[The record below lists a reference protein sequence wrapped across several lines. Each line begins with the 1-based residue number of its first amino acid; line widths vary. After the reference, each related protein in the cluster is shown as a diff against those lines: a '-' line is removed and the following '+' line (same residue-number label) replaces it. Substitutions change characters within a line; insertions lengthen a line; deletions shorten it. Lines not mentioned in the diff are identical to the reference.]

1 MGTRI
6 PVYVYS
12 TDAITMVGLTAQLRQ
27 DVSLAMVDRHQLDRD
42 TVVVVAA
49 ETLDE
54 RIVEDLRTLNLSA
67 SGRSVLVTGNLDDI
81 ALVNAIDL
89 GVCALVRREQAT
101 RATLAGAIGK
111 VAKGEAALP
120 SDVLARLL
128 KQVSRLQHNVLAP
141 RGLTITGLTPR
152 EAKVLRLVA
161 DGLDT
166 DEIAVQLCFSPRTVK
181 NILQG
186 VTTRFCLRNR
196 THAVAYALREGLI

>member
-27 DVSLAMVDRHQLDRD
+27 DVSLAMVERHQIDPD

-49 ETLDE
+49 EGLDE
-54 RIVEDLRTLNLSA
+54 RTSTDLRTLNLSS
-67 SGRSVLVTGNLDDI
+67 SGRCVLVSGTLDDT
-81 ALVNAIDL
+81 ALVSAIDL
-89 GVCALVRREQAT
+89 GVRALVRRDQAN
-101 RATLAGAIGK
+101 RAVLAGAIGK
-111 VAKGEAALP
+111 VAMGEAALP
-120 SDVLARLL
+120 ADVLARLM

-152 EAKVLRLVA
+152 EANVLRLVA

-166 DEIAVQLCFSPRTVK
+166 DEVAVRLCFSPRTVK